1 MLDSFIERGL
11 TKDQALSEVSVVLA
25 SNTDNASSAAQ
36 AIIFCILSH
45 PPVYEKL
52 QQELQTATQSARITF
67 PISETAVRAL
77 PYLQACIAEGL
88 RRFPP
93 EMQLRERMVP
103 PEGDTLCGYTVP
115 GGTYVGFNAL
125 ASQNSKLYGKIPE
138 TFRPERWL
146 VDDEEQ
152 VKQMH
157 GTLELLFSHGSSK
170 CLGVRLAYM
179 EISKIVFEVC
189 AIIVAAAVRGE

>member
-1 MLDSFIERGL
+1 MLASFTNRGL
-11 TKDQALSEVSVVLA
+11 TNDQALSEVSVVLA

-36 AIIFCILSH
+36 AIIFCILTHS
-45 PPVYEKL
+45 PVYKKL
-52 QQELQTATQSARITF
+52 QQEINTAIQSAALTF
-67 PISETAVRAL
+67 PISGSAARAL

-103 PEGDTLCGYTVP
+103 PEGDVLCGHNVP

-125 ASQNSKLYGKIPE
+125 ATQYNTIYGEDPE
-138 TFRPERWL
+138 RFRPERWL
-146 VDDEEQ
+146 VDDEEL

-157 GTLELLFSHGSSK
+157 ETLELLFSHGSSK
-170 CLGVRLAYM
+170 CLGIRMAYM
-179 EISKIVFEVC
+179 QIGKIVFEVC
-189 AIIVAAAVRGE
+189 DVIMR